1 MVALAFSLDC
11 DLTLACVGEACYWF
25 NAAARW
31 KVVMT
36 ERWGE
41 DRREADAQQVIAL
54 IQLRSAVEAV
64 RDAVIGGIAVFI
76 LYQEGLRYWAWGV
89 VALVFIVSA
98 MRAVSP
104 SEDSYL
110 LARLKRVLL
119 QS

>member
-11 DLTLACVGEACYWF
+11 ELTLACAREDCYWSSG
-25 NAAARW
+25 ALRRKA
-31 KVVMT
+31 VMT

-64 RDAVIGGIAVFI
+64 RDAVIGSIVVFI

-89 VALVFIVSA
+89 VALVFIVST